1 MVKIQ
6 MSKGAHIEE
15 SLLKFF
21 YGECTM
27 DELKEIHREL
37 CDSEECHTYLNSI
50 ADLLHLLKKA
60 EDSSIVDQ
68 VRWEDLKNKFDKVLA
83 VIKDGKE

>member
-1 MVKIQ
+1 MKTP

-37 CDSEECHTYLNSI
+37 CDSEECHAYLDSI
-50 ADLLHLLKKA
+50 AELLHLLKKA
-60 EDSSIVDQ
+60 EDTSKVDQ
-68 VRWEDLKNKFDKVLA
+68 VRWEDLKNKFDKVIA
-83 VIKDGKE
+83 IIENGKE